1 MSGIFEVIS
10 LVKLTQQQRKE
21 IVLSHYLDS
30 SKENIEYLMDKY
42 NMSKQGLYNVI
53 NHKDSKNYIQEYSP
67 TLTKKMDKV
76 IDLCIDKIIEA
87 IEEGRATPK
96 DIITTFGIVYDKSRM
111 EKNLS
116 TSNQSININIKI
128 DK

>member
-1 MSGIFEVIS
+1 LI
-10 LVKLTQQQRKE
+10 KLTQQQRKE

-53 NHKDSKNYIQEYSP
+53 NHKDSKNYIKEYQP

-76 IDLCIDKIIEA
+76 IDLCIDRIIEA
-87 IEEGRATPK
+87 IETGKATPK
-96 DIITTFGIVYDKSRM
+96 DIITTFGIVYDKSRV

-116 TSNQSININIKI
+116 TSNQAVNINIKI